1 MEHSRGNHLLKGES
15 TEDTMTMKAKVRN
28 MFKVSRGKIKETTG
42 SAIGNEKLESEGKFE
57 QRMGNLN
64 QAEEKVKDAFK
75 RP

>member
-1 MEHSRGNHLLKGES
+1 
-15 TEDTMTMKAKVRN
+15 MKAKVRN